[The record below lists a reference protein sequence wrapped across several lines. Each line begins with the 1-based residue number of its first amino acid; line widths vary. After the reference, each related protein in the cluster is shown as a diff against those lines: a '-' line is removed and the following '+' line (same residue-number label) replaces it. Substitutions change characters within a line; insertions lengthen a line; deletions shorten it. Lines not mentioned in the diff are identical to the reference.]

1 MTEQVHNLQQLD
13 NQSTLQQLIERLKPL
28 HVILSQNSYVKD
40 TTYRLKRIIDDAGS
54 QPIILFLGKERVGK
68 TTLINSLLG
77 RKLLEDNKNEPTH
90 VNTFIK
96 YSAQECVKAVFLDGM
111 VATFDISKLKL
122 LTVSNNESAQI
133 IREHIDYIEVYV
145 KHDLLK
151 DVTLIDSMG
160 LEPGAN
166 NTAYFSQTLL
176 QRVDEVF
183 LYCAQALLQQKKKS
197 IF

>member
-54 QPIILFLGKERVGK
+54 KPIILFLGKERDGK

-77 RKLLEDNKNEPTH
+77 RKLLEDNKNEPKH

-96 YSAQECVKAVFLDGM
+96 
-111 VATFDISKLKL
+111 
-122 LTVSNNESAQI
+122 
-133 IREHIDYIEVYV
+133 
-145 KHDLLK
+145 
-151 DVTLIDSMG
+151 
-160 LEPGAN
+160 
-166 NTAYFSQTLL
+166 
-176 QRVDEVF
+176 
-183 LYCAQALLQQKKKS
+183 
-197 IF
+197 